1 MVFIRHTVTAHT
13 PYAPRTRYKYLSD
26 RTASI
31 NDINQSEFELRT
43 QSLGDEVGDK
53 SGKQKRVLRAGK
65 PATSAASERYNLNQK
80 REKNPLP
87 WQFMFASQ

>member
-1 MVFIRHTVTAHT
+1 MVFIRHTVTDHT
-13 PYAPRTRYKYLSD
+13 PYAPRTSYKYLSD

-31 NDINQSEFELRT
+31 NDINQSEFELGT
-43 QSLGDEVGDK
+43 QSPGDELVTRVE
-53 SGKQKRVLRAGK
+53 SKQKVLRVGG
-65 PATSAASERYNLNQK
+65 PATSAASEKYNLHQK